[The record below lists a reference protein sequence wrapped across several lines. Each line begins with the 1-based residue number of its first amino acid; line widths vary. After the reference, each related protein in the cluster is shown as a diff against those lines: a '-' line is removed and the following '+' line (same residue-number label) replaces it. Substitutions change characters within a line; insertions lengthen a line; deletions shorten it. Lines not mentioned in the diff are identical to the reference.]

1 MDYLVF
7 RLYGPLAAWG
17 EIAVGGERRSATHPG
32 RSAIIGLLAAAAGID
47 RHDSE
52 RQQRMVESYG
62 VAVKLI
68 SAGDILK
75 DYHTAQTAKTE
86 RKVTHYTRKSELNA
100 NKLNT
105 VLSSRE
111 YRTDALAVVTVWLK
125 NNAPLFTLLDL
136 EKFLKK
142 PTYHLYLGRKSCPL
156 AIPLEPQVQQGET
169 LRQVFDMAKFSP
181 LICNMYHSEWAEK
194 RELSLFCQ
202 EDAVYFWEDHP
213 MPGMEETQMTE
224 RYDQPLCRTQWQFA
238 PRQEFMLVEAVE
250 RGDGHAF

>member
-47 RHDSE
+47 RHDTE
-52 RQQRMVESYG
+52 RQLRMNESYG

-68 SAGDILK
+68 SAGGILK
-75 DYHTAQTAKTE
+75 DYHTAQRPKAE
-86 RKVTHYTRKSELNA
+86 WKVIHCTRKSELNA

-111 YRTDALAVVTVWLK
+111 YRTDALAVVAVWARDD
-125 NNAPLFTLLDL
+125 APLFTLPEL
-136 EKFLKK
+136 EQSLKE

-156 AIPLEPQVQQGET
+156 SVPLEPQVKQGET
-169 LRQVFDMAKFSP
+169 LRAALDLARFSP
-181 LICNMYHSEWAEK
+181 LICNMYQSEWAEK
-194 RELSLFCQ
+194 MENDLFRQ
-202 EDAVYFWEDHP
+202 GTAIYFWGNHP
-213 MPGMEETQMTE
+213 MPGMEETQVTE
-224 RYDQPLCRTQWQFA
+224 RYDKPISRTQWQFV
-238 PRQEFMLVEAVE
+238 PRREFMMVDSVEKE
-250 RGDGHAF
+250 GD

>member
-47 RHDSE
+47 RHDTE
-52 RQQRMVESYG
+52 RQLRMNESYG

-68 SAGDILK
+68 SAGGILR

-111 YRTDALAVVTVWLK
+111 YRTDALAVVSVWVK
-125 NNAPLFTLLDL
+125 NNTPLFTLLEL
-136 EKFLKK
+136 EQFLKK
-142 PTYHLYLGRKSCPL
+142 PAYHLYLGRKSCPL
-156 AIPLEPQVQQGET
+156 AIPLEPQIKQGET
-169 LRQVFDMAKFSP
+169 LRQALDRAKFLP
-181 LICNMYHSEWAEK
+181 LICNMYNSDWAK
-194 RELSLFCQ
+194 GRELDLFGCGSV
-202 EDAVYFWEDHP
+202 AYFWEKHP
-213 MPGMEETQMTE
+213 TPGMEETQMTE
-224 RYDQPLCRTQWQFA
+224 RYDQPLCRKQWQFA
-238 PRQEFMLVEAVE
+238 PRQEFMRVETGE
-250 RGDGHAF
+250 RGDG